1 LKPIKRVTVTRIQV
15 ESERGD
21 YPIVIDPGLHH
32 RLGACLRE
40 VIKGDQ
46 VGLVTHTK
54 IDRLYGTPVRRS
66 LAASGFRSITLRVP
80 DGERYKTL
88 AQVSRIYDALVRH
101 RFERGATLIALG
113 GGVIGDMAGF
123 AAATYLRGIACVQV
137 PTTVVAQVD
146 ASIGGKTGVDHPKGK
161 NLIGAFHPPQ
171 MVCID
176 PEVLTTLSKREFVA
190 GLAEVVKYGVIADAR
205 FFSDLEHHADAL
217 VRREAGAVFACIK
230 RAAEM
235 KAGVVS
241 ADERESGLRKILN
254 YGHTLG
260 HALET
265 LTGYRGCRHG
275 EAVAIGMM
283 FAARLSH
290 HLGGM
295 PQEEVERQADLLT
308 RLSLP
313 TEIPKGLKP
322 RALLEAMAQDKKV
335 SQGEIHFVLPE
346 KIGSTRVEKVNRK
359 QLESF
364 LTRSVR

>member
-1 LKPIKRVTVTRIQV
+1 MTRIQV
-15 ESERGD
+15 ESERGR
-21 YPIVIDPGLHH
+21 YPIVIDPGLRH
-32 RLGACLRE
+32 RLGGCLRE
-40 VIKGDQ
+40 AIEGDR
-46 VGLVTHTK
+46 VGLVTNSK
-54 IDRLYGTPVRRS
+54 IDRLYGAPVRQS
-66 LAASGFRSITLRVP
+66 LVASGFRPVTLRVP

-88 AQVSRIYDALVRH
+88 EQVSRIYDALVRH
-101 RFERGATLIALG
+101 RFERGSTLIALG

-161 NLIGAFHPPQ
+161 NLIGAFHAPK

-205 FFSDLEHHADAL
+205 FFSELERHADAL
-217 VRREAGAVFACIK
+217 VRREAGVVSACIK

-235 KAGVVS
+235 KAEVVS

-260 HALET
+260 HAIET
-265 LTGYRGCRHG
+265 LTGYRACRHG

-283 FAARLSH
+283 FAARLSC

-295 PQEEVERQADLLT
+295 PQGEVERQAGLLA
-308 RLSLP
+308 RLGLP
-313 TEIPKGLKP
+313 TQIPKGLKP
-322 RALLEAMAQDKKV
+322 GALLKVMLQDKKV
-335 SQGEIHFVLPE
+335 SAGEVYFVLPE
-346 KIGSTRVEKVNRK
+346 KIGSTRVEKVNRNL
-359 QLESF
+359 LESF